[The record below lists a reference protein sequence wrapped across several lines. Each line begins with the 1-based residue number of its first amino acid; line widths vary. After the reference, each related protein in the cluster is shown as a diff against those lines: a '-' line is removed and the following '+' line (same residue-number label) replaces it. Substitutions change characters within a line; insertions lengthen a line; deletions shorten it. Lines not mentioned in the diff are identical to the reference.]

1 MKNFGPFIDEI
12 VDFGAFADQGLFLVS
27 GKTGAG
33 KTTIFDGMTFALFGQ
48 TSGKLRSGKEMRSLF
63 AQPAEETEVTF
74 SFSHGGL
81 LYEVM
86 RRPEQEVAK
95 KRGTGTTK
103 RAGKTTLTVFDTL
116 GNEKKQYT
124 KNVDDELYQML
135 HLNADQFFKIIML
148 PQGEFRNFL
157 IASSTDKEQVLRR
170 LFDTE
175 IYQNLQTW
183 LKEQATLQNKSIEAK
198 RL

>member
-1 MKNFGPFIDEI
+1 MQPRTLRMKNFGPYLDET
-12 VDFGAFADQGLFLVS
+12 VEFGAFLDQGLFLVS

-63 AQPAEETEVTF
+63 AQPTEETEVTF

-95 KRGTGTTK
+95 KRGTGTTI
-103 RAGKTTLTVFDTL
+103 RAGKTTLTIYDEL

-124 KNVDDELYQML
+124 KNVDYELYQLL
-135 HLNADQFFKIIML
+135 HLTADQFFKL
-148 PQGEFRNFL
+148 SL
-157 IASSTDKEQVLRR
+157 IH
-170 LFDTE
+170 
-175 IYQNLQTW
+175 I
-183 LKEQATLQNKSIEAK
+183 
-198 RL
+198 

>member
-1 MKNFGPFIDEI
+1 MQPRRLHMKNFGPFIDEI

-63 AQPAEETEVTF
+63 AQPTEETEVTF

-86 RRPEQEVAK
+86 RRP
-95 KRGTGTTK
+95 
-103 RAGKTTLTVFDTL
+103 
-116 GNEKKQYT
+116 
-124 KNVDDELYQML
+124 
-135 HLNADQFFKIIML
+135 LNALGKQH
-148 PQGEFRNFL
+148 
-157 IASSTDKEQVLRR
+157 
-170 LFDTE
+170 
-175 IYQNLQTW
+175 
-183 LKEQATLQNKSIEAK
+183 
-198 RL
+198 